1 MKVGDLYWVELPVRG
16 GHAQAGR
23 RPAIIVQ
30 QTSNL
35 PTVLVVP
42 ITSQQDALRFPGT
55 VLIESTKENGLH
67 HDSVA
72 LVFQL
77 TAIDKR
83 RVADRLG
90 VASEEVM
97 QKIWEALDD
106 LTGRG

>member
-30 QTSNL
+30 QISSL

-55 VLIESTKENGLH
+55 VLIESTKENGLR

-77 TAIDKR
+77 TAIDTR
-83 RVADRLG
+83 RVTDHLG

-97 QKIWEALDD
+97 EKIWEALDD